1 MFLLSCS
8 SSYNIY
14 IPPLVF
20 FFPIE
25 FDKIALIRIIIL
37 LCLITRRSKI
47 QCYQW
52 RIAKTAFVLVLVR
65 LRSIP
70 VSAMGE
76 MLLSYLTS
84 RGDSESGSVGG
95 RSVPGNIEIMV
106 HSPSNLLCHHAPL
119 EQGRDCS
126 EAETGICQEQVRRP
140 WEEQEVAMLMAHL
153 PLLSQQH
160 VDWPSGQSHQHE
172 RPSVPEQR

>member
-1 MFLLSCS
+1 MNVKCRSITVSMCKCVDEIINYRAKDANERSCHITLSS
-8 SSYNIY
+8 G
-14 IPPLVF
+14 
-20 FFPIE
+20 
-25 FDKIALIRIIIL
+25 R
-37 LCLITRRSKI
+37 
-47 QCYQW
+47 
-52 RIAKTAFVLVLVR
+52 VLVLVR

-106 HSPSNLLCHHAPL
+106 HSPSNLFCHHAPL